1 MKKKIYKVPSIRVLP
16 VNSACED
23 LLASSSPGSEIGNPD
38 PNGDKFLSPTDVRSK
53 QSIWDNTFEEEK

>member
-23 LLASSSPGSEIGNPD
+23 LLASSPGSEIGNPND
-38 PNGDKFLSPTDVRSK
+38 DKLLSPTDVRSK
-53 QSIWDNTFEEEK
+53 QSIWDTFEEEK